1 VPDAGRITT
10 RGTPRT
16 SMAVHEPLADGQD
29 ARLEITDALLAVRS
43 GTPDATD
50 RLLTRVYA
58 ELRAIAHRHLIAE
71 RSGHTLCTTDLV
83 HEAYLKLV
91 DQKRTDWTERSQFF
105 SVAARVMRRIL
116 VDYARRHRALRRG
129 GGVRERVS
137 LDDIPGPLSASQRA
151 DDLLALDEALER
163 LETIDARLGRV
174 VECRFFVGLTE
185 AETAEVLGVTPR
197 TVTRDWVRAKGWLYE
212 ELRSDA
218 V

>member
-1 VPDAGRITT
+1 
-10 RGTPRT
+10 
-16 SMAVHEPLADGQD
+16 MAVHEPLPDGQD

-43 GTPDATD
+43 GAPDATD

-58 ELRAIAHRHLIAE
+58 ELRAIAHRHLTAE
-71 RSGHTLCTTDLV
+71 RCDHTLSTTDLV

-91 DQKRTDWTERSQFF
+91 DQRRTHWAERSQFF

-116 VDYARRHRALRRG
+116 VDYARRHRAIRR

-137 LDDIPGPLSASQRA
+137 LDDIPGPVSPSQCA
-151 DDLLALDEALER
+151 DELLALDEALHR
-163 LETIDARLGRV
+163 LETIDARLSRV

-185 AETAEVLGVTPR
+185 TETAEVLGVTPR
-197 TVTRDWVRAKGWLYE
+197 TVTRDWVRAKGWLYQ
-212 ELRSDA
+212 ELRGNA